1 MPTAQ
6 KKPSSRPRR
15 KLAAP
20 NERIVKAMNHPIRFA
35 ALSIL
40 AERVASPSDLAKEL
54 GETVGAVAYHVRILR
69 DLGAIELV
77 ETAQRRGATESYYR
91 ATVRPW
97 FSDDEYSRLPAR
109 RRRELFAPTIRM
121 IVDDAVRALA
131 KGGFDDPRAH
141 ASRSAFDVD
150 DEGYDELVALLA
162 ETLERIAEIQA
173 GVANR
178 AVKAEKDT
186 RRRTEIALLHFEPTP
201 AAKERAQRGRR
212 RAAKRPQR

>member
-1 MPTAQ
+1 MATVH

-20 NERIVKAMNHPIRFA
+20 SERIVKAMNHPIRFA

-91 ATVRPW
+91 ATVRAW
-97 FSDDEYSRLPAR
+97 YSDDEYARLPAR
-109 RRRELFAPTIRM
+109 RRRELFAPTIRT

-131 KGGFDDPRAH
+131 NGGFDDTRAH
-141 ASRSAFDVD
+141 ASRTAFDVD
-150 DEGYDELVALLA
+150 DQGFDELVAVLA
-162 ETLERIAEIQA
+162 ETAEKVQAIQA
-173 GVANR
+173 AAATR
-178 AVKAEKDT
+178 AEKPGAANV
-186 RRRTEIALLHFEPTP
+186 RRTEVALLHFTPTP
-201 AAKERAQRGRR
+201 AAKERARR
-212 RAAKRPQR
+212 TTRRPSSNGA

>member
-1 MPTAQ
+1 MATAQ

-20 NERIVKAMNHPIRFA
+20 SERIVKAMNHPIRFA

-97 FSDDEYSRLPAR
+97 YSDDEYARLPAR
-109 RRRELFAPTIRM
+109 RRRELFAPTIRT
-121 IVDDAVRALA
+121 IVDDAIRALA
-131 KGGFDDPRAH
+131 NGGFDDPRAH

-150 DEGYDELVALLA
+150 DEGYDALVQLLA
-162 ETLERIAEIQA
+162 DTLEKVTEIQA
-173 GVANR
+173 ASANR
-178 AVKAEKDT
+178 VAKSGNDT
-186 RRRTEIALLHFEPTP
+186 RRRTEVALLH
-201 AAKERAQRGRR
+201 
-212 RAAKRPQR
+212 

>member
-1 MPTAQ
+1 MATAQ

-20 NERIVKAMNHPIRFA
+20 SERIVKAMNHPIRFA

-91 ATVRPW
+91 ATVRAW
-97 FSDDEYSRLPAR
+97 YSDDEYARLPAR
-109 RRRELFAPTIRM
+109 RRRELFAPTIRT
-121 IVDDAVRALA
+121 IVDDAVRAVA
-131 KGGFDDPRAH
+131 NGGFDEPRAH
-141 ASRSAFDVD
+141 ASRTALDVD
-150 DEGYDELVALLA
+150 DEGYEELVELLA
-162 ETLERIAEIQA
+162 ATLDRVTAIQA
-173 GVANR
+173 AAADR
-178 AVKAEKDT
+178 AAGAAQDK
-186 RRRTEIALLHFEPTP
+186 RRRTEVALLHFAPTP
-201 AAKERAQRGRR
+201 AAKERAR
-212 RAAKRPQR
+212 RASRRASSNGA